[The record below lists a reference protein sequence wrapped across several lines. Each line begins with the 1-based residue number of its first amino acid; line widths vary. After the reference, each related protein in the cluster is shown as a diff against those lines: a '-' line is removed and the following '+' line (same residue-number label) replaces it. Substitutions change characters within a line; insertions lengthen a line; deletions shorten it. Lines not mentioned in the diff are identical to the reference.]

1 MNTRYP
7 SLLLMFGICA
17 IFLLLACNNQKGN
30 QIEKINFATAN
41 PSSEYSEFLYF
52 NGRLYGISSE
62 VVEEDVFKNRIGKQI
77 GEIKGIDSMVKEEGD
92 VGVEYQDA
100 EFLFKPGDGIYE
112 ITDTSNKLLLLIKTS
127 KGYLHTKLI
136 TSDN

>member
-1 MNTRYP
+1 M
-7 SLLLMFGICA
+7 LLCGICA
-17 IFLLLACNNQKGN
+17 IFLLMACNHENDKY
-30 QIEKINFATAN
+30 IEKLNFATAN

-62 VVEEDVFKNRIGKQI
+62 VVDEEVFKNRIGKQI
-77 GEIKGIDSMVKEEGD
+77 GEIKGIDSMVKEDGD
-92 VGVEYQDA
+92 VGVENQDA
-100 EFLFKPGDGIYE
+100 EFLFKPGDGIHE

-136 TSDN
+136 MSDD